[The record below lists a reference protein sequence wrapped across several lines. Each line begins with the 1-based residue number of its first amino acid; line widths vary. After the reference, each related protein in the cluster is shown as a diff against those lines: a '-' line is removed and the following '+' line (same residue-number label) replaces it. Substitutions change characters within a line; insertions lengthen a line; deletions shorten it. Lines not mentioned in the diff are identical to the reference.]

1 MLMQQTAERF
11 ARVAAPKVQGAWHLH
26 TQTQAHPL
34 DFFVLFSS
42 VASLMGSAGQ
52 ANYAAANAFMDGL
65 AHDRRTGGRPALAI
79 NWGPWGEAGMAAA
92 EPVKRRL
99 AREGWGIITAPQGWQ
114 IIQALLPHDRA
125 QVGVLPIDWST
136 FVQQAPGVAQSP
148 LLSAITEQ
156 VTPRMPQLP
165 SQGHATA
172 DQLQTASPDERQGI
186 LVAYMQER
194 TAHTLRI
201 PVEQLDEQASLHQLG
216 MDSLMAVELRT
227 WVRND
232 LDVDLPV
239 EHVLTMPTIH
249 ELAAAINH
257 QLTSISPGVSPTGA
271 RPISSWMTLISPRPH
286 AQSRVRLF
294 CFPYA
299 GGGASIFRDWANAL
313 PSEIELCP
321 IQLPGREER
330 LQEALFTDLSSL
342 VDALLPALRPYL
354 DKPFALFGHSMGAMI
369 GYEVA
374 RQLQMQH
381 APEPVHLFVSSRAA
395 PHWVRT
401 AAPLRDLPARSFMD
415 ELQRLYGAVPDVIRQ
430 HAELQDVFLPIL
442 RADVT
447 LLETHTYVPGESLNC
462 SIAVFGGER
471 DPSVTQEA
479 LAAWR
484 EHTRVSFTQHL
495 FPGDHFYINHAWE
508 ALAAIIAQE
517 LTQQA
522 LRPSKERQ

>member
-1 MLMQQTAERF
+1 
-11 ARVAAPKVQGAWHLH
+11 
-26 TQTQAHPL
+26 
-34 DFFVLFSS
+34 
-42 VASLMGSAGQ
+42 
-52 ANYAAANAFMDGL
+52 
-65 AHDRRTGGRPALAI
+65 
-79 NWGPWGEAGMAAA
+79 MAAA

-99 AREGWGIITAPQGWQ
+99 AHAGWGTITAPQGWQ
-114 IIQALLPHDRA
+114 ITQALLQHDRA
-125 QVGVLPIDWST
+125 QVGVLPIDWAT
-136 FVQQAPGVAQSP
+136 FVQQVPGAAQSP

-156 VTPRMPQLP
+156 VKPRMPQLP
-165 SQGHATA
+165 SQGHAIA
-172 DQLQTASPDERQGI
+172 ALLQTASPDERQGM
-186 LVAYMQER
+186 LVAYLQER
-194 TAHTLRI
+194 IAHTLRV
-201 PVEQLDEQASLHQLG
+201 PVAQLDEQVSLHQLG

-232 LDVDLPV
+232 IDVDLPV
-239 EHVLTMPTIH
+239 EHVLTTPTIRD
-249 ELAAAINH
+249 LATAINH
-257 QLTSISPGVSPTGA
+257 QLASVAPGAPQTVA
-271 RPISSWMTLISPRPH
+271 RPTSSWITLTSPQPH

-342 VDALLPALRPYL
+342 VDALLPILRPHL

-374 RQLQMQH
+374 RQLQTQRD
-381 APEPVHLFVSSRAA
+381 PEPVHLFVSSRAA
-395 PHWVRT
+395 PQRVNT

-415 ELQRLYGAVPDVIRQ
+415 ELQRLYGAVPDVIR
-430 HAELQDVFLPIL
+430 HNAELQDVFLPIL

-447 LLETHTYVPGESLNC
+447 LLETYTYVPGEPLHCPIS
-462 SIAVFGGER
+462 AFGGEQ
-471 DPSVTQEA
+471 DQSVTQEA

-484 EHTRVSFTQHL
+484 EHTRAPFTQHL

-508 ALAAIIAQE
+508 ALAEIIARA
-517 LTQQA
+517 LIPPS
-522 LRPSKERQ
+522 LRP